1 MLESNEIDSQ
11 QEIEQLKAELA
22 RQQDNAV
29 EESERLSPMIPANGV
44 PFRMATR
51 EDTRRLHEMRKK
63 NREQKKAVAG

>member
-1 MLESNEIDSQ
+1 MATSSIFDTVKIKDAKGVEDFID
-11 QEIEQLKAELA
+11 
-22 RQQDNAV
+22 AV